1 MNQSSVKGNKVFG
14 LAIQGVNGKAGL
26 PDTSVTRPSA
36 SQLRCAPP
44 AHSHRSVLKYVRMA
58 STARNQN
65 GK

>member
-1 MNQSSVKGNKVFG
+1 MNQSSVKGNKILG

-44 AHSHRSVLKYVRMA
+44 PERTEVREDGEHCRGA
-58 STARNQN
+58 T
-65 GK
+65 

>member
-36 SQLRCAPP
+36 SPP
-44 AHSHRSVLKYVRMA
+44 VWFRP
-58 STARNQN
+58 ARRPWEHTEVCDQ
-65 GK
+65 G